1 MIRHVN
7 IKNMDKTCEYRNK
20 QKNMTRLTFSLK
32 IAIYFSSIKQEKKIQ
47 ILKLQI
53 LSISEKHSKE
63 STPYQTF

>member
-63 STPYQTF
+63 STPSQTF